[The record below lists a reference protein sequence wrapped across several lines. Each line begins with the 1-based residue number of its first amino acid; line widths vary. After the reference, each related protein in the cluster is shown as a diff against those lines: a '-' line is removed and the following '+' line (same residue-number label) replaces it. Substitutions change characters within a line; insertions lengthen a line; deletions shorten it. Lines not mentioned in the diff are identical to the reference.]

1 MFASYA
7 DFALVAGTILAL
19 GSLIPIFRGLTD
31 DDFPIG
37 PLVIGMMGL
46 GLLGFA
52 FYQHRFDISLMELFD
67 AFERVFANL
76 FRNMT

>member
-1 MFASYA
+1 MFAGYA

-19 GSLIPIFRGLTD
+19 GSVILITQGLMH
-31 DDFPIG
+31 DDFPFG
-37 PLVIGMMGL
+37 AVVIGMMGL